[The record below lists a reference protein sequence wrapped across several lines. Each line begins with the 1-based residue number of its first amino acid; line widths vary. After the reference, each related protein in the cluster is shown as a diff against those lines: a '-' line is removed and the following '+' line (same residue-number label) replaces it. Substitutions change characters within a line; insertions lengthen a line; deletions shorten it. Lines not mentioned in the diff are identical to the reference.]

1 MSVAKQINPSKAVTI
16 RLDPAV
22 RIHLETLANKDRR
35 TISGAIRKAISD
47 YLVLN
52 PSPIKHENPNPEPVG
67 ERMVAP
73 DLETPVLSFRLPEDL
88 QKALEGHAKAIGETV
103 SEIVRHAITLWIANT
118 NLETLGIK
126 GGHNGQN

>member
-52 PSPIKHENPNPEPVG
+52 PSPIKHENPTPEPVG
-67 ERMVAP
+67 ERMATP

-88 QKALEGHAKAIGETV
+88 QKALEGHAKTSGETV
-103 SEIVRHAITLWIANT
+103 SEIVRHSINLWIT
-118 NLETLGIK
+118 NVDLKNIGMK
-126 GGHNGQN
+126 RGHNGQN

>member
-1 MSVAKQINPSKAVTI
+1 MSVAKQINTSKAVTI
-16 RLDPAV
+16 RLDPAI
-22 RIHLETLANKDRR
+22 RMHLETLANKDRR

-47 YLVLN
+47 YLA
-52 PSPIKHENPNPEPVG
+52 SNPNPVKRETSVVEPIG
-67 ERMVAP
+67 ERMVVP

-88 QKALEGHAKAIGETV
+88 QKALEGHAKASGETV

-126 GGHNGQN
+126 GGNHGQN